1 MTIYSAHTGNNADLI
16 RAVTELYVADGAVV
30 ADVTWGKGAFWRKT
44 DTSRFTLLRSDLMS
58 ADPGVPAYDFRCL
71 PYADGSV
78 DVVVL
83 DPPYVHNPG
92 SKGLRH
98 VTDARYGNADT
109 TAGMYNADILGLY
122 GEGMAEAYRVL
133 RPDGGQLWVKCK
145 DEVEA
150 GVQRWSHIYLYQMA
164 LELGFCARDLF
175 VIIPDS
181 RTTSN
186 RWKRQ
191 LHARKNHSFLW
202 ILQRPDREYR
212 MLLGREPPSA
222 ARRRG

>member
-1 MTIYSAHTGNNADLI
+1 MTIYTAYRGTNADLVA
-16 RAVTELYVADGAVV
+16 AVTALYVADGATV

-44 DTSRFTLLRSDLMS
+44 DTSRFRLLPSDLVLS
-58 ADPGVPAYDFRCL
+58 ETDVAAHDFRRL
-71 PYADGSV
+71 PYVDGSI

-92 SKGLRH
+92 TADKRH
-98 VTDARYGNADT
+98 MTDGRYGNADT

-122 GEGMAEAYRVL
+122 REGMAEAYRVL

-150 GVQRWSHIYLYQMA
+150 GVQRWSHIRLYQMA

-202 ILQRPDREYR
+202 IFERPDAAYR
-212 MLLGREPPSA
+212 TLLDRAPPSA
-222 ARRRG
+222 ARRRA